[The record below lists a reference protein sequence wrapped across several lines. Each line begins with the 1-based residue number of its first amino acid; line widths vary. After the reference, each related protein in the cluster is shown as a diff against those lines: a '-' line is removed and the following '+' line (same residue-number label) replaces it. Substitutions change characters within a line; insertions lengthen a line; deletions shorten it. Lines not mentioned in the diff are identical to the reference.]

1 MSRLRHSYGGYL
13 RFMQISSKDL
23 FIFVEGKQSDRF
35 FYARICETVP
45 GLGSRCEICLAEQL
59 PGGAGGKQSLLSF
72 HDFLRKRKQLATSL
86 GGKRKASMFFV
97 DKDVDDLQHRM
108 IRSRHVVYTE
118 HYDVQNYIFMHGDL
132 RTGAASAAS
141 VDPACLSTDLGDAPT
156 WCRRACERWREWIS
170 LCLYMMEDGISC
182 EANYR
187 VSSPIQTR
195 LSEPT
200 DAVLYETFTRNIAYR
215 ARIPIA
221 KFRQRLIA
229 MTKKVDRYFGNG
241 LHHRIFKGKWFSAI
255 QADQIDITMAGHPYD
270 RNGLAS
276 RLPIVIAATIDFTEA
291 WAEHFRNSLQGVVS
305 LL

>member
-13 RFMQISSKDL
+13 RSMQIASKDL
-23 FIFVEGKQSDRF
+23 YIFVEGKQSDRF
-35 FYARICETVP
+35 FYSRICETIP
-45 GLGSRCEICLAEQL
+45 DLSSRYEICIAEQL
-59 PGGAGGKQSLLSF
+59 PGGAGGKQSLLGF
-72 HDFLRKRKQLATSL
+72 HDFLRKRKELATSL
-86 GGKRKASMFFV
+86 GGKRKATLFLI
-97 DKDVDDLQHRM
+97 DKDLDDLQHRM

-141 VDPACLSTDLGDAPT
+141 LDPARLSADLGNAPA
-156 WCRRACERWREWIS
+156 WCRRACERWREWIA
-170 LCLYMMEDGISC
+170 LCLCMTEDRISC

-187 VSSPIQTR
+187 VISPVQTR

-200 DAVLYETFTRNIAYR
+200 DAALYETLTRNIACR
-215 ARIPIA
+215 VHIPLA
-221 KFRQRLIA
+221 QFRQRIEA
-229 MTKKVDRYFGNG
+229 TTRKVDRYFSNG

-255 QADQIDITMAGHPYD
+255 LADQIDITMAGLPYD

-276 RLPIVIAATIDFTEA
+276 RLPSVIAATIDFTEP
-291 WAEHFRNSLQGVVS
+291 WADHFRNSLQGVIP